1 MIRTLLHTA
10 LTLVVTSVLVSGPAR
25 GTAHA
30 DNDNNTLIP
39 NNSRLNETLVQ
50 GVYIL
55 QHRSGCTNDLNLNP
69 QLNQAAQWHSNDLM
83 NNRAL
88 DGDIGSDGSTPQ
100 DRANAAGFPGP
111 VKQTVVINPALAI
124 SSMELITRLYNNPEH
139 LAIMQDCSHTVMGVW
154 SENSL
159 DRTVVVALYGAPTQ
173 QVPVISPNDPNPD
186 YDASDELEYGLNWF
200 PWILRGVFP
209 PPANPPR

>member
-1 MIRTLLHTA
+1 MIRPLLCTA
-10 LTLVVTSVLVSGPAR
+10 LTLVVTSVLVAGQAM
-25 GTAHA
+25 GTASA
-30 DNDNNTLIP
+30 DNDNNTLVP
-39 NNSRLNETLVQ
+39 NNIRLNETLVQ

-55 QHRSGCTNDLNLNP
+55 QHRAGCTNDLNLNP
-69 QLNQAAQWHSNDLM
+69 QLNQAAQWHTNDLM

-88 DGDIGSDGSTPQ
+88 GGDIGSDGSTPQ
-100 DRANAAGFPGP
+100 DRANAAGFPGT
-111 VKQTVVINPALAI
+111 VKETVVINPALAI

-186 YDASDELEYGLNWF
+186 YDASDELEYGLDWF